1 MRSVSRS
8 SSWLALGLLVSLP
21 AAAVPATVTPLDTPA
36 CDTLSSPTN
45 VDELGLSAAFPIGER
60 IFASATNSTTTA
72 CSSGTVDNP
81 LTRNFSLNITNLNA
95 TAFTDLWYVAN
106 VSTTISNADGLING
120 MPAFKIDT
128 VGVNTP
134 LAGESILA
142 DGIFAPGETWSII
155 LQDFSNSLS
164 GPGALGVVGVP
175 DLSGASASIIA
186 YPVPVPEPGTAALVG
201 LGLVALAARHRTR
214 G

>member
-1 MRSVSRS
+1 MRSLARS
-8 SSWLALGLLVSLP
+8 VAWLALSLLVSLP
-21 AAAVPATVTPLDTPA
+21 AAAVPASITAVDSPG
-36 CDTLSSPTN
+36 CDTLSAPAG

-60 IFASATNSTTTA
+60 IFASATATANSPCTTGA
-72 CSSGTVDNP
+72 VDDP

-106 VSTTISNADGLING
+106 ASTTISNFDGLING

-155 LQDFSNSLS
+155 LQDFTNSLF
-164 GPGALGVVGVP
+164 GPGALGAIGVP
-175 DLSGASASIIA
+175 DLTGASASIVA
-186 YPVPVPEPGTAALVG
+186 YPVPVPEPGTAALLG
-201 LGLVALAARHRTR
+201 LGLVALAARRR
-214 G
+214 AQG